1 MLVQQTA
8 AMVRVRSLRTQTTLI
23 SLSADAM
30 EEAAAPPDVFDLSD
44 PIPVLSRLPADFYS
58 NLSSSKW
65 KDRKELALE
74 PLLATLSSS
83 PRYETDNYADLVS
96 ALAGRMTDANVLCV
110 MLAAQC
116 IEKLAKGLRGDFAR
130 YKGTVTSPI
139 LARTKEKKQNVL
151 EALGAALDAVYSSSS
166 IGDFTEDV
174 ATFAKDKNPS
184 VKASTLSFYTRCLA
198 STPSPPPKND
208 LPQLIEVFKKALE
221 DSDAGVRAAAADAL
235 GTLMK
240 VIGDRAF
247 NALIG
252 EMDPLRKEKVNE
264 AAEKAVTKC
273 RNGVGAG
280 GGGSAPTRSAPS
292 AAAVLP
298 KPKTQPRPAR
308 PSDKENAPPA
318 RPAPAATSSF
328 DDAPPTPAKP
338 PVRGPPAHLMAKK
351 PPAASAPSAPS
362 ASAPP
367 AKKPAPSR
375 PAPAAAPAASSSR
388 ASEPL
393 RYKHS
398 QEAAESLIDSGDVI
412 PAELVAQLNDSNWKQ
427 RLEGMEKL
435 SEWAKLDGRDADSE
449 VVVRYLVGKKPG
461 PKESNFQ
468 VRSVFLRFLTLAHS
482 SPAQVAGKVFALLQ
496 QLAADSPTW
505 TKACSAVSIPL
516 LCDKLGDIKLK
527 KPASDALVAFAEKSS
542 LGFVLSQAY
551 EPMSKQKAPKT
562 LAESYIFVEQ
572 ALRDFGLAGGLAVRD
587 LIEFLK
593 VGLKHSNAAVRTS
606 ATKALVTL
614 RLFVGPG
621 EYNLTLVFLA
631 HLA

>member
-1 MLVQQTA
+1 MAKTARRDVSPVARPRMLT
-8 AMVRVRSLRTQTTLI
+8 SLP
-23 SLSADAM
+23 ADAA
-30 EEAAAPPDVFDLSD
+30 EEAAAPPDAFDLSD

-83 PRYETDNYADLVS
+83 PRYEPDNYADLVF

-151 EALGAALDAVYSSSS
+151 EALGAALDAVYASSS

-174 ATFAKDKNPS
+174 STFAKDKNPS

-198 STPSPPPKND
+198 STLSPPPKND

-240 VIGDRAF
+240 VVGDRAF
-247 NALIG
+247 NALVG

-273 RNGVGAG
+273 KNGVGAG
-280 GGGSAPTRSAPS
+280 GVGSASARSAPP
-292 AAAVLP
+292 AAAAPP
-298 KPKTQPRPAR
+298 KPKPQSRPAR

-318 RPAPAATSSF
+318 RPAPAAASSL

-338 PVRGPPAHLMAKK
+338 PVRGPPARLMAKK
-351 PPAASAPSAPS
+351 PPAAAAPTAPS
-362 ASAPP
+362 ASAPR

-375 PAPAAAPAASSSR
+375 PAPAAAPAVTSSKPSQ
-388 ASEPL
+388 PL

-398 QEAAESLIDSGDVI
+398 QEAAESLVDAGDVI
-412 PAELVAQLNDSNWKQ
+412 PADLVGQLNDSNWKQ

-435 SEWAKLDGRDADSE
+435 AEWAKLDGRDADSE

-468 VRSVFLRFLTLAHS
+468 VRSSF
-482 SPAQVAGKVFALLQ
+482 
-496 QLAADSPTW
+496 
-505 TKACSAVSIPL
+505 
-516 LCDKLGDIKLK
+516 
-527 KPASDALVAFAEKSS
+527 
-542 LGFVLSQAY
+542 
-551 EPMSKQKAPKT
+551 
-562 LAESYIFVEQ
+562 
-572 ALRDFGLAGGLAVRD
+572 
-587 LIEFLK
+587 
-593 VGLKHSNAAVRTS
+593 
-606 ATKALVTL
+606 
-614 RLFVGPG
+614 
-621 EYNLTLVFLA
+621 
-631 HLA
+631 